1 MKVMLEFL
9 DRTGTAIHER
19 ELEYDGVP
27 PIPSVGDLVLITP
40 PLGSSEV
47 VRVIGRE
54 FMYFADARVEGAPPP
69 DLDVKVTCWIEPRG
83 ERPSAAG

>member
-27 PIPSVGDLVLITP
+27 PIPAVGDLVLITP
-40 PLGSSEV
+40 PLGASEV
-47 VRVIGRE
+47 VRVIARE
-54 FMYFADARVEGAPPP
+54 FMYFSDARGARVPPP
-69 DLDVKVTCWIEPRG
+69 DLGVKVTCWIEPRG
-83 ERPSAAG
+83 GRSSAAP

>member
-1 MKVMLEFL
+1 MKVVLEFL

-19 ELEYDGVP
+19 ELEYDGGP
-27 PIPSVGDLVLITP
+27 PIPAVGDLVLITP

-54 FMYFADARVEGAPPP
+54 FMYFSDARVDRVPPP

-83 ERPSAAG
+83 ERPPAAT